1 MSCLSKKNPEQL
13 GRAQRKHA
21 REFKEAWYSIDGNT
35 INRQVEIPTIYL
47 QLKTTRK
54 CPTNNNDTM
63 TTSPQNNNSNIPM
76 TPSLATEFT
85 QSLQRF
91 LQPAMR
97 SDQPRNSQL
106 DGLDVYT
113 NVETPQNLIK

>member
-1 MSCLSKKNPEQL
+1 
-13 GRAQRKHA
+13 
-21 REFKEAWYSIDGNT
+21 
-35 INRQVEIPTIYL
+35 
-47 QLKTTRK
+47 
-54 CPTNNNDTM
+54 M
-63 TTSPQNNNSNIPM
+63 TTSPQHNNSNIPM

-113 NVETPQNLIK
+113 NVETQQNLIK